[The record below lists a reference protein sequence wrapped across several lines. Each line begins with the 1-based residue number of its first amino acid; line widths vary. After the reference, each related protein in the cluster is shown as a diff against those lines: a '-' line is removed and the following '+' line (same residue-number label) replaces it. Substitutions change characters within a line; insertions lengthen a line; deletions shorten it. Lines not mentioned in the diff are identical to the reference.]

1 MTLFFFFK
9 QKTAYEMRIS
19 DWSSDVCSSD
29 LASGETALRGALR
42 LKLRRQWHLEVGA
55 DHAANGQDGNFS
67 YRVNGV
73 EISVPGAA
81 SRVEEQRDGV
91 FAGATWTPDPSW
103 TAEAALRRETP
114 VLRNR
119 AGPGQAARFGDF
131 LPRVAATLRTE

>member
-1 MTLFFFFK
+1 MIDTCFFFFLMIRRPPRSTR
-9 QKTAYEMRIS
+9 TAHSFPTRR
-19 DWSSDVCSSD
+19 SSD
-29 LASGETALRGALR
+29 LTTLRSQRESTSTASLRSAGQESVSRSRSRTASGETALRGALR

-91 FAGATWTPDPSW
+91 FAGA
-103 TAEAALRRETP
+103 
-114 VLRNR
+114 N
-119 AGPGQAARFGDF
+119 
-131 LPRVAATLRTE
+131 